1 MPAGEALYDRLHM
14 LAVEDPKQARKV
26 FLEAFESGSEEL
38 SPLFVAL
45 DRPSEG
51 RLRQVVANALRN
63 HPEKTRALPQ
73 LFRWRDTETDEFTRR
88 AIDGALSDVDQRFVP
103 AGGSHQNIGGPSELG
118 DVYRYVADRLRHRLR
133 NTMLSAQAQ
142 TARLKRLTGPNADA
156 NVQTVVAKLDDAIV
170 SMGRQVE
177 ATDVDPAYFQP
188 RSVLLPDW
196 LREMNSRYANQ
207 YSPIN
212 LKLINTDG
220 VSTRIFANDYLLET
234 VFWNIWLNAHQATG
248 PNCDII
254 VEFARKGNQ
263 VEFRISDNGQGFS
276 NELRDV
282 VFQQIYSTR
291 GGSRGRGLLE
301 IQDAVERLG
310 GHIELYEARPAE
322 YRILMMLPM
331 DLQ

>member
-1 MPAGEALYDRLHM
+1 MHAREALYEGLHR

-38 SPLFVAL
+38 STLFVAL

-63 HPEKTRALPQ
+63 HPEKHRALPQ
-73 LFRWRDTETDEFTRR
+73 LFRWRDAETDEFTRR
-88 AIDGALSDVDQRFVP
+88 AIEGALSDVDQRSVP
-103 AGGSHQNIGGPSELG
+103 TGGPHRNIGGPSELG

-142 TARLKRLTGPNADA
+142 TARLKRLTGLIADA

-177 ATDVDPAYFQP
+177 AIDVDPAYFQS

-196 LREMNSRYANQ
+196 LREMNARYANQ
-207 YSPIN
+207 YSAIN
-212 LKLINTDG
+212 LKVINSDG
-220 VSTRIFANDYLLET
+220 ASVRIFANDYLLET
-234 VFWNIWLNAHQATG
+234 VFWNVWLNAHQATG

-254 VEFARKGNQ
+254 VEFARKGNKL
-263 VEFRISDNGQGFS
+263 ELRISDNGQGFS
-276 NELRDV
+276 KELRDI

-322 YRILMMLPM
+322 YRILMMLPV
-331 DLQ
+331 DPQ

>member
-1 MPAGEALYDRLHM
+1 MHARDALYERLHR
-14 LAVEDPKQARKV
+14 LAVEDPKQARKI

-38 SPLFVAL
+38 SALFVAL
-45 DRPSEG
+45 ERPSEG

-63 HPEKTRALPQ
+63 HPEKHRALPQ
-73 LFRWRDTETDEFTRR
+73 LFRWRDAETDEFTRR
-88 AIDGALSDVDQRFVP
+88 AIEGALIDVDQSFVP
-103 AGGSHQNIGGPSELG
+103 AGHPNQNIRGPSELG

-142 TARLKRLTGPNADA
+142 TARLKRLTEFSAEAD
-156 NVQTVVAKLDDAIV
+156 VLTVVAKLDDAIV

-177 ATDVDPAYFQP
+177 ATDVDPAYFQS

-212 LKLINTDG
+212 LKLANTDDA
-220 VSTRIFANDYLLET
+220 SARIFANDYLLEI

-248 PNCDII
+248 PNCDVV
-254 VEFARKGNQ
+254 VEFARNGNHL
-263 VEFRISDNGQGFS
+263 ELRISDNGHGFS
-276 NELRDV
+276 NDLRDV

-291 GGSRGRGLLE
+291 GSSRGRGLLE

-322 YRILMMLPM
+322 YRIRMTLPM

>member
-1 MPAGEALYDRLHM
+1 MPAGEALYERLHM
-14 LAVEDPKQARKV
+14 LAIEDPKQARKV

-38 SPLFVAL
+38 SALFVAL

-73 LFRWRDTETDEFTRR
+73 LFRWRDAETDEFTRR
-88 AIDGALSDVDQRFVP
+88 AIDGALSDVDQRSVR
-103 AGGSHQNIGGPSELG
+103 AGRPQQNIGGPSEVG

-133 NTMLSAQAQ
+133 NIMLSAQAQ
-142 TARLKRLTGPNADA
+142 TARLRRLTGTNADA
-156 NVQTVVAKLDDAIV
+156 DVQTVVAKLDDAII
-170 SMGRQVE
+170 SMGREVE
-177 ATDVDPAYFQP
+177 ATDVDPAHFQQ
-188 RSVLLPDW
+188 RSVLLADW
-196 LREMNSRYANQ
+196 LREMNLRYATR

-212 LKLINTDG
+212 LRLINMDG
-220 VSTRIFANDYLLET
+220 ASIRVFANDYLLET

-254 VEFARKGNQ
+254 IEFGRNGKQ
-263 VEFRISDNGQGFS
+263 LELRISDNGQGFS

-310 GHIELYEARPAE
+310 GHIELYEASLSE
-322 YRILMMLPM
+322 YRILIRLPV

>member
-1 MPAGEALYDRLHM
+1 MHAREALYEHLHRLS
-14 LAVEDPKQARKV
+14 VEDPRQARKL
-26 FLEAFESGSEEL
+26 FLEVFESGSEEL
-38 SPLFVAL
+38 SALFVAL
-45 DRPSEG
+45 DRPGEG

-63 HPEKTRALPQ
+63 HPEKHRALPQ
-73 LFRWRDTETDEFTRR
+73 LLRWRDAETDEFTRR
-88 AIDGALSDVDQRFVP
+88 AIEGALSDVDQRFMP
-103 AGGSHQNIGGPSELG
+103 AGRPQQNIGGPSELG

-142 TARLKRLTGPNADA
+142 TARLKRLTGANTDAD
-156 NVQTVVAKLDDAIV
+156 VQIVVAKLDDAIV

-177 ATDVDPAYFQP
+177 ATDVDPGYFQS

-196 LREMNSRYANQ
+196 LQEMNSRYATQ
-207 YSPIN
+207 YNPIN
-212 LKLINTDG
+212 LKQVN
-220 VSTRIFANDYLLET
+220 VERASVRIFANDYLLET

-248 PNCDII
+248 QNCDII
-254 VEFARKGNQ
+254 VEFARNGNQ
-263 VEFRISDNGQGFS
+263 MELRISDNGPGFP
-276 NELRDV
+276 NELKDV

-310 GHIELYEARPAE
+310 GHIRLYEARPAE
-322 YRILMMLPM
+322 YRILMMLPV

>member
-1 MPAGEALYDRLHM
+1 MHAREALYERLHR
-14 LAVEDPKQARKV
+14 LAVEDPRQARKV

-38 SPLFVAL
+38 SALFVAL
-45 DRPSEG
+45 ERPGEG

-63 HPEKTRALPQ
+63 HPEKHRALPQ
-73 LFRWRDTETDEFTRR
+73 LFRWRDAETDEFTRR
-88 AIDGALSDVDQRFVP
+88 AIEGALSDVDQQFVP
-103 AGGSHQNIGGPSELG
+103 AGRPQQNIGGPSELG

-142 TARLKRLTGPNADA
+142 TARLKRLTGTNADA
-156 NVQTVVAKLDDAIV
+156 DVQIVVAKLDDAIV

-177 ATDVDPAYFQP
+177 ATDVDPGYFQS

-196 LREMNSRYANQ
+196 LREMNSRYATQ

-212 LKLINTDG
+212 LKLVNTEG
-220 VSTRIFANDYLLET
+220 ASARIFANDYLLET

-254 VEFARKGNQ
+254 VEFARNGNQ
-263 VEFRISDNGQGFS
+263 LELRISDNGQGFS

>member
-1 MPAGEALYDRLHM
+1 
-14 LAVEDPKQARKV
+14 
-26 FLEAFESGSEEL
+26 
-38 SPLFVAL
+38 
-45 DRPSEG
+45 
-51 RLRQVVANALRN
+51 
-63 HPEKTRALPQ
+63 
-73 LFRWRDTETDEFTRR
+73 
-88 AIDGALSDVDQRFVP
+88 
-103 AGGSHQNIGGPSELG
+103 
-118 DVYRYVADRLRHRLR
+118 
-133 NTMLSAQAQ
+133 MLSAQAQ
-142 TARLKRLTGPNADA
+142 TARLKRLTGTNADA
-156 NVQTVVAKLDDAIV
+156 DVQLVVAKLDDAIV

-177 ATDVDPAYFQP
+177 ATDVDPGYFQS

-196 LREMNSRYANQ
+196 LREMNSRYATQ

-212 LKLINTDG
+212 LKLVNREG
-220 VSTRIFANDYLLET
+220 AVSRIFANDYLLET

-248 PNCDII
+248 PNCDIV
-254 VEFARKGNQ
+254 VEFARNGNQ
-263 VEFRISDNGQGFS
+263 LELRISDNGQGFS

-331 DLQ
+331 ELQ